1 MSKIIQYGGF
11 YGKTLGNLVKKVLAD
26 LTVPL
31 VQIVLSKLATNATW
45 YVLDKCERKIN
56 GKRDVVAGKEFTLF
70 ISNEDMNDI

>member
-1 MSKIIQYGGF
+1 M
-11 YGKTLGNLVKKVLAD
+11 LAD

-31 VQIVLSKLATNATW
+31 VQIVLSKLATNGTW

-70 ISNEDMNDI
+70 ISNEDMTDI

>member
-11 YGKTLGNLVKKVLAD
+11 YGKKLGNLVKKVLAD

-31 VQIVLSKLATNATW
+31 VQIVLSKLATNGTW
-45 YVLDKCERKIN
+45 YVLDKCERKIT

-70 ISNEDMNDI
+70 ISNEDVTDI